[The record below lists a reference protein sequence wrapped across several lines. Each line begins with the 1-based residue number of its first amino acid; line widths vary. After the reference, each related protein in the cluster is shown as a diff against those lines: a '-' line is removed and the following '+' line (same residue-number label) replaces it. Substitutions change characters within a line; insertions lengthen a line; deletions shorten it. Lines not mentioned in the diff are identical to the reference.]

1 MNDDHHLLESS
12 ELVFAQDLNHR
23 LTEHCGHGGEAEG
36 EAGREDGPQAVHD
49 EAVEAAEAVHGAQHH
64 VHTADKD
71 GGDTAEEEL
80 EEMMK
85 GKIAPSHTYCDLIIP
100 CT

>member
-1 MNDDHHLLESS
+1 MRLIIIHLLVSS

-23 LTEHCGHGGEAEG
+23 LPEHCGHGGEAEG
-36 EAGREDGPQAVHD
+36 EAGRQDRPEAVHD

-64 VHTADKD
+64 VQTADNH

-80 EEMMK
+80 GEMM
-85 GKIAPSHTYCDLIIP
+85 GQIHI
-100 CT
+100 